1 MKLKKIIDNKELK
14 QTWDIEVQNTHEYV
28 LSNGVVSH
36 NTSSD
41 YSNSTSGIDMPRDL
55 VVTKKSK
62 VGNFKQI
69 VPNFSK
75 GSQYYTLATELD
87 NILYLK
93 MLSKFQLYIDQAIS
107 TNVYWSEND
116 YIVGKDG
123 KPKFPMKKMV
133 KTITYAHEVGLKTTY
148 YSTFISTEDELK
160 EIVDTSCEGG
170 GCAV

>member
-1 MKLKKIIDNKELK
+1 
-14 QTWDIEVQNTHEYV
+14 
-28 LSNGVVSH
+28 
-36 NTSSD
+36 
-41 YSNSTSGIDMPRDL
+41 MPRDL

>member
-1 MKLKKIIDNKELK
+1 MKITKIVDNTELK
-14 QTWDIEVQNTHEYV
+14 HTWDIEVPNTHEYI
-28 LSNGVVSH
+28 LENGVVSH

-55 VVTKKSK
+55 IVTKKSK

-75 GSQYYTLATELD
+75 GSQYYTLATEID
-87 NILYLK
+87 NLLYLK

-107 TNVYWSEND
+107 TNVYWTERD
-116 YIVGKDG
+116 YIMDSNG

-133 KTITYAHEVGLKTTY
+133 KSITYAHKVGLKTTY
-148 YSTFISTEDELK
+148 YSTFVSTEDELA
-160 EIVDTSCEGG
+160 EVVDAGCESG
-170 GCAV
+170 GCSV